1 MPCGCGKKRKYEVTT
16 KAGEKKVVET
26 LSAAMTI
33 VRREGGKY
41 QPVKV

>member
-1 MPCGCGKKRKYEVTT
+1 VTT
-16 KAGEKKVVET
+16 KAGEVKVVET

-41 QPVKV
+41 QPIKT